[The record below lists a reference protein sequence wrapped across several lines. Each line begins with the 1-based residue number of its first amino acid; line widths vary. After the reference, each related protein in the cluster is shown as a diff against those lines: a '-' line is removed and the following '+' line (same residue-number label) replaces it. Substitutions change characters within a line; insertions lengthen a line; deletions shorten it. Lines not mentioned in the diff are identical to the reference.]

1 MESKIDLALNLL
13 NQIIE
18 KNLYDDYK
26 KHEGKKSGVDWN
38 VFHLNTLKELIMEIK
53 NER

>member
-1 MESKIDLALNLL
+1 MESKIELALNLL

-26 KHEGKKSGVDWN
+26 KHEGKKPGVDWN

>member
-26 KHEGKKSGVDWN
+26 KYEGKKAGVNWN

>member
-1 MESKIDLALNLL
+1 MQSNLDKALQLL
-13 NQIIE
+13 DQMIE

-26 KHEGKKSGVDWN
+26 KHEGKKAGVDWN
-38 VFHLNTLKELIMEIK
+38 VFHLNTLKELMMEIK

>member
-26 KHEGKKSGVDWN
+26 KHEGKKAGVDWN